1 MLTML
6 SNEQP
11 HQSRTDTYLDQVSFP
26 ARQDL
31 REIIRSLQ
39 PVNHSE
45 ASLEAL
51 LKRIETI
58 SHVKGGS
65 LRIGMYDGSFDPPHR
80 GHVETAHAAIL
91 IGRLD
96 LLVINCHPKPS
107 KLKPNLSPHPVRT
120 KMLSSYFQGAPLTI
134 ISPLSRAE
142 IERALTPHPIVGV
155 IGSDTFNRFLKEGI
169 APDFKTD
176 EIFVSERH
184 TFPLTTAPAR
194 LEGRPVWYLGRTKL
208 AYNDDCSTSIR
219 LALINPSAETLHP
232 MINQETADLAREHG
246 LYADPLHSVAPSAPS
261 LSPPRTLPSYTIPES
276 YRDCAVEPLIGLE
289 NGLLSESFVFQVR
302 GPAGTI
308 VAFMKMLSPERNA
321 PTHLWDEANGLALFN
336 RLGLTTATAPEC
348 IYLAD
353 PPSLWVARAP
363 GETPASLITKYDRG
377 LVPAEEV
384 YRALFAVGAFLRE
397 LHTRHSQPFDNKGRD
412 LLETY
417 IAHHQAFIDNA
428 IEHELPELKCK
439 RVQQAIRTFDRE
451 SNYLRYVGLR
461 CSLIHGDASCTNF
474 LWDTETQR
482 LSVIDL
488 QRLGTQART
497 GAVAFSTFEYRS
509 FFNTVG
515 YFPNI
520 GFPGVRGGLEG
531 AVAAFN
537 AGYGPVDRHENRFFR
552 VLRFIRKEL
561 GGPERIHEVTRPTRA
576 PRAET

>member
-1 MLTML
+1 ML
-6 SNEQP
+6 SNDQP
-11 HQSRTDTYLDQVSFP
+11 HQSRSDTYLDQVSFP

-31 REIIRSLQ
+31 RERICSLQ
-39 PVNHSE
+39 PVNHSK

-51 LKRIETI
+51 LKRIEKTA
-58 SHVKGGS
+58 HVNGGA

-107 KLKPNLSPHPVRT
+107 EVKPNLSPHPVRT
-120 KMLSSYFQGAPLTI
+120 KMLSSYFQEAPFTI
-134 ISPLSRAE
+134 ISSCSRAE
-142 IERALTPHPIVGV
+142 IEQAFTPYPIVGV

-184 TFPLTTAPAR
+184 TAPLTTAPAR

-208 AYNDDCSTSIR
+208 AHNHDSSTSIR
-219 LALINPSAETLHP
+219 LALANPSAETLHP
-232 MINQETADLAREHG
+232 MINQETADLVKEHG
-246 LYADPLHSVAPSAPS
+246 LYTDTPHSVASSAPCPP
-261 LSPPRTLPSYTIPES
+261 PPRPIPSYTVPEI
-276 YRDCAVEPLIGLE
+276 YRDCAVELLNGLE

-302 GPAGTI
+302 DPAGTI
-308 VAFMKMLSPERNA
+308 VAFMKMLSPERIA
-321 PTHLWDEANGLALFN
+321 PTHLWDEARALDFLN
-336 RLGLTTATAPEC
+336 SFDLKNAKAPQC
-348 IYLAD
+348 VYLSD

-363 GETPASLITKYDRG
+363 GETPASLITKYERG

-397 LHTRHSQPFDNKGRD
+397 LHTRHSQPFDTKGRD

-428 IEHELPELKCK
+428 IEHQLPELKCK
-439 RVQQAIRTFDRE
+439 RVQQAIRTFVRE
-451 SNYLRYVGLR
+451 SNYLRNVGLR

-482 LSVIDL
+482 LWVIDL

-497 GAVAFSTFEYRS
+497 GGVAFSTFEYRS
-509 FFNTVG
+509 FFNTLG

-520 GFPGVRGGLEG
+520 GFPGVRGGLKG

-552 VLRFIRKEL
+552 ALRLIRKEL

-576 PRAET
+576 PQTET